1 MGVPLAEVP
10 DRYLLWVLDNLDN
23 LSPTLR
29 TAIRV
34 RLGLE
39 EPAAAS
45 PPPENPFERFFARK
59 EQEREE
65 LGQKVKEWYR
75 QLTNDYHP
83 DRRGSHDAM
92 VALTDAHDRLRK
104 LLGV

>member
-10 DRYLLWVLDNLDN
+10 DGYLIWVLDNLEK

-29 TAIRV
+29 TAIRI

-39 EPAAAS
+39 EPSVAS
-45 PPPENPFERFFARK
+45 PPPENPFEGYFARK
-59 EQEREE
+59 DEERKE
-65 LGQKVKEWYR
+65 LGQKVKSWFR
-75 QLTNDYHP
+75 QLAHDYHP

-92 VALTDAHDRLRK
+92 VAINDAHERLRK